1 MVEVDP
7 ATHASRAKFY
17 NSTEWEQLRDA
28 VLQRDNY
35 ECQWCKAEGRVTN
48 QRSSILEVDH
58 IKPLEQFPELAM
70 DPDNLRTLCKDC
82 HNKRH
87 HRFNWAP
94 RGKPVRKNKWA
105 DDERW
110 D

>member
-1 MVEVDP
+1 MLPDVS
-7 ATHASRAKFY
+7 THSKRAEFY
-17 NSTEWEQLRDA
+17 NSSAWRKLRQS

-35 ECQWCKAEGRVTN
+35 ECQWCKAAGRVTTDA
-48 QRSSILEVDH
+48 ILEVDH

-87 HRFNWAP
+87 HRMNYRTQPTRKQF
-94 RGKPVRKNKWA
+94 KNKWEA
-105 DDERW
+105 DERW
-110 D
+110 

>member
-1 MVEVDP
+1 LIDVSS
-7 ATHASRAKFY
+7 HASRAKFY
-17 NSTEWEQLRDA
+17 DSAEWRDLRDA
-28 VLQRDNY
+28 VIARDNY

-48 QRSSILEVDH
+48 ASNAILEVDH
-58 IKPLEQFPELAM
+58 IKPLEQFPDYAL

-94 RGKPVRKNKWA
+94 RGKPIKRNKWA